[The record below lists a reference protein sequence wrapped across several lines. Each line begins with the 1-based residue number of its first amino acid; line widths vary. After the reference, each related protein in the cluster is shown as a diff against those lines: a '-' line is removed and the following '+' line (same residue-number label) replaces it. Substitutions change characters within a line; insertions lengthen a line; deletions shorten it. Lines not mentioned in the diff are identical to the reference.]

1 MLHFIVQWEIGSHEL
16 RCSVWSTLISR
27 FCAFVEFYLCCP
39 AKTLSREWHKL
50 LAVRTG
56 SGLDVDRPEL
66 CDMST
71 RFTKTNWQCFVSQ
84 ISNILYY
91 IFIYSNLPINV
102 AKLSTIVFTVL
113 SKNFTYDFTLTE
125 LSTVLSKLL

>member
-1 MLHFIVQWEIGSHEL
+1 MNCVVRIGRPQSPA
-16 RCSVWSTLISR
+16 

-39 AKTLSREWHKL
+39 AKTLSREWQKL

-71 RFTKTNWQCFVSQ
+71 RFTKTNWQRFVSQ
-84 ISNILYY
+84 ISIILYY
-91 IFIYSNLPINV
+91 IHIFYSTYKV
-102 AKLSTIVFTVL
+102 A
-113 SKNFTYDFTLTE
+113 
-125 LSTVLSKLL
+125 